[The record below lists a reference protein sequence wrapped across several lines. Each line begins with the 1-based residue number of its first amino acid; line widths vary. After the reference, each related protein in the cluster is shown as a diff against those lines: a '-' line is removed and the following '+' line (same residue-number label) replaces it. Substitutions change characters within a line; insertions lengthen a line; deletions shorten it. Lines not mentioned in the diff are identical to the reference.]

1 MISYTTILIEFIF
14 IIYGHFVK
22 IYAPRGGFFLF
33 PPFYLALAS
42 NSKSIKKIWTTI

>member
-1 MISYTTILIEFIF
+1 MISYATILIEFIY

-22 IYAPRGGFFLF
+22 IHTLPGGFFLF

-42 NSKSIKKIWTTI
+42 NSKKH